1 MRLGHLEVVRIDKVV
16 ACPELA
22 TSLNQLG
29 ERHGRRQMM
38 ALLSGKVG
46 WVGFCSFATEDYV
59 N

>member
-1 MRLGHLEVVRIDKVV
+1 MHLEVVRIDKVV